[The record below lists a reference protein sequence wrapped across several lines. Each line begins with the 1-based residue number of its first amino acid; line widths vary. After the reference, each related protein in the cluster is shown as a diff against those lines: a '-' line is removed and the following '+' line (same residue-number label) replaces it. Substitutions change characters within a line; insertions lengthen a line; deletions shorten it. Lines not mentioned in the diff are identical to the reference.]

1 MPRYDAMMVCPQCGK
16 RYPADTEV
24 CQTDGTRLS
33 SLTEDSYIGYHI
45 ANFRIK
51 ERIGRGGFGL
61 VYLAE
66 HLELGHEVAI
76 KILRQQYTSDDQL
89 VERFKR
95 EARVSSQIR
104 HPNVVQISDFGF
116 DPTIGFYYIM
126 EYLAGISLADVMKSY
141 TRGMHIER
149 MLPILRQIC
158 AALDVAHS
166 HNVVHRDLKPS
177 NIFLVEMFG
186 QSDFVKILD
195 FGIAKVLQ
203 GEEGQGVTATG
214 QIVGSPRFMSPEQA
228 RGRHH
233 EVDQRSDIYALGVM
247 IFWML
252 TGRLPFESK
261 QLARLLFM
269 HIKTPPPTL
278 NSVRSAPH
286 FTPALEAIVAAALAK
301 EKEARPSTAGELYRL
316 LEQACQNTP
325 VEAVSIDP
333 FGVDPEDR
341 TVRVVL
347 PARPALGV
355 SDMIPSAMPDTPSG
369 VEALQEITSELHTI
383 DSSATRSLQQPIS
396 LHEDGDDEERTQI
409 DNIDRV
415 HKILDE
421 RETTPALAFSL
432 PQAVLTGAAVGRAST
447 ATSEPGG
454 GRHSSPFP
462 GGIPGSSAVS
472 ASKDRMGYSDS
483 DPAMSYST
491 PPILA
496 RTPQPSGVQGSLAG
510 SLSSPVQGRVPVPP
524 SPVVASPKNAIQR
537 TPTTRWKTILLT
549 TLTLILLGEILF
561 LGWRWWQRQQ
571 SSVTPVKRSATG
583 PSLNPQGMRPFLN
596 QGRMLNNERNG

>member
-1 MPRYDAMMVCPQCGK
+1 MVCPQCGK

-24 CQTDGTRLS
+24 CETDGSRLS
-33 SLTEDSYIGYHI
+33 SLTEDSYIGYPI
-45 ANFRIK
+45 ANFRLK

-66 HLELGHEVAI
+66 HVELGNEVAI
-76 KILRQQYTSDDQL
+76 KILRKQYTTDDQL

-126 EYLAGISLADVMKSY
+126 EYLDGVSLADVMKEY
-141 TRGMHIER
+141 TRGMPVER

-177 NIFLVEMFG
+177 NIFLLTMYG

-228 RGRHH
+228 RGRHN
-233 EVDQRSDIYALGVM
+233 EVDQRSDIYAMGVM

-286 FTPALEAIVAAALAK
+286 FTPQMEALVASALAK
-301 EKEARPSTAGELYRL
+301 EKESRPASAGALYRL
-316 LEQACQNTP
+316 FEQACQSIP
-325 VEAVSIDP
+325 VAPSFIDP
-333 FGVDPEDR
+333 FGTDPEDQ
-341 TVRVVL
+341 TVRVTH
-347 PARPALGV
+347 PARPTRNMI
-355 SDMIPSAMPDTPSG
+355 DMMPSAVPDTPSG
-369 VEALQEITSELHTI
+369 KDALHEVTSELYDVDT
-383 DSSATRSLQQPIS
+383 ATRSLEQPPP
-396 LHEDGDDEERTQI
+396 DDDEEERTHI
-409 DNIDRV
+409 DNINHV
-415 HKILDE
+415 HKLLDE
-421 RETTPALAFSL
+421 REANPALAIAVPQAALTAVSPHGTHGLSGTPAMNGMRPMSAGMRSEAASLSDSFPSSPRPPSRDFSASAHMDATVLPSMPNTAAKNFAPTTLQNGTSFPVSL
-432 PQAVLTGAAVGRAST
+432 P
-447 ATSEPGG
+447 
-454 GRHSSPFP
+454 SSPRNLSP
-462 GGIPGSSAVS
+462 IP
-472 ASKDRMGYSDS
+472 
-483 DPAMSYST
+483 PA
-491 PPILA
+491 P
-496 RTPQPSGVQGSLAG
+496 RH
-510 SLSSPVQGRVPVPP
+510 
-524 SPVVASPKNAIQR
+524 AIQR
-537 TPTTRWKTILLT
+537 APTNRWKTVLLIILT
-549 TLTLILLGEILF
+549 MVLLGEILF

-571 SSVTPVKRSATG
+571 PTPEPVRRSERQPTTNPLCTRPHSSSVYVMAH
-583 PSLNPQGMRPFLN
+583 
-596 QGRMLNNERNG
+596 ERNG